1 MQCSD
6 GSDSSSV
13 SLDFVDDAL
22 EEALNASGAKQS
34 VGSETKDNLT
44 EGRLVR

>member
-6 GSDSSSV
+6 VSDSSSV

-22 EEALNASGAKQS
+22 EEALNASGAKQK
-34 VGSETKDNLT
+34 GSETKDNLT
-44 EGRLVR
+44 EGSLVR